1 MIKQELQNVM
11 KLLWDRLQYREQ
23 FTNREQFHDRP
34 TGNSLQ
40 HQCTNREQFH
50 DGVYSLN
57 KAKQSKKAVLVS
69 CNGPFYKQKG
79 YNSLISGGNA
89 T

>member
-1 MIKQELQNVM
+1 V
-11 KLLWDRLQYREQ
+11 
-23 FTNREQFHDRP
+23 H
-34 TGNSLQ
+34 
-40 HQCTNREQFH
+40 
-50 DGVYSLN
+50 SLN

-79 YNSLISGGNA
+79 YDSLICGGDA